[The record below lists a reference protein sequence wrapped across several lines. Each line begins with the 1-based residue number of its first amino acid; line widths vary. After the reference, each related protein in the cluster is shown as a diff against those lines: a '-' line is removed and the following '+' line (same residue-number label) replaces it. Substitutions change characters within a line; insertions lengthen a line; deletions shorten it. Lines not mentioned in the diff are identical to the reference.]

1 MNPTKIDILGEDY
14 FVLSLTGSE
23 EDCDG
28 AILKGKRTVHI
39 LPSLI
44 ADFCVRFYSKDG
56 AQLSYDP
63 ASTVAAAAHLSLKRG
78 LPLDEFVFETP
89 SGFLKISCTGNG
101 FFTVT
106 IPKCKVLFT
115 EQIESLG
122 CAVRYTDVF
131 VGAVCRVV
139 RAENIKTADLSALTP
154 LISAGRYLPSAVL
167 FFSLDGKDLSILPY
181 TDFNP
186 SPPTVLELYAAAA
199 QASRNQEREFE
210 ALGGRLFVRAGYSD
224 VSLKIKCELTE

>member
-14 FVLSLTGSE
+14 FVLSLMET

-28 AILKGKRTVHI
+28 AVLKGKRTVH
-39 LPSLI
+39 LFPSLI
-44 ADFCVRFYSKDG
+44 ADFGVRSYAKCG
-56 AQLSYDP
+56 VPLSYDI
-63 ASTVAAAAHLSLKRG
+63 ASTVAAAAYLSLKRG
-78 LPLDEFVFETP
+78 LPLDEFDFETP
-89 SGFLKISCTGNG
+89 SGIAKISCTGDG
-101 FFTVT
+101 FFTTT
-106 IPKCKVLFT
+106 ISKCKVLFT
-115 EQIESLG
+115 ERIEALG
-122 CAVRYTDVF
+122 CAARYTDVF
-131 VGAVCRVV
+131 AGAVCRVV
-139 RAENIKTADLSALTP
+139 RAENIKAADVSALAP

-199 QASRNQEREFE
+199 QACRNQEREFE